1 MFLPQR
7 STNGHEGHAADWL
20 YHEGT
25 RRCTNGHEGHA
36 AESLPPSV
44 TQKPD
49 ALRQNMTAMTVS
61 TMPRVIIGYPHETL
75 QAHKKSLT
83 RIASSEA
90 HRKKVGGDLL
100 SRGCAVPS
108 ARSGLTSLFGMGRGG
123 TPPQ

>member
-20 YHEGT
+20 Y
-25 RRCTNGHEGHA
+25 HEGHA

-75 QAHKKSLT
+75 QAHKKASLELLQVRLIGKKLAAT
-83 RIASSEA
+83 YSPAGVQY
-90 HRKKVGGDLL
+90 HRRD
-100 SRGCAVPS
+100 RA
-108 ARSGLTSLFGMGRGG
+108 
-123 TPPQ
+123 